1 MWWMSAATLPVPIS
15 PLPQQSPELCFLL
28 PPKLVLWGILTHFP
42 RKGTGQSGNSPAL
55 PINRGCS
62 PGHWEW
68 LGNEHVTQLMPM
80 KCQDRFAG
88 EELLGKILSQ
98 SFQEPLEG
106 MLLSFWAEGWAT
118 ISPGTPTAPLPLR
131 EPA

>member
-1 MWWMSAATLPVPIS
+1 M
-15 PLPQQSPELCFLL
+15 
-28 PPKLVLWGILTHFP
+28 
-42 RKGTGQSGNSPAL
+42 
-55 PINRGCS
+55 
-62 PGHWEW
+62 
-68 LGNEHVTQLMPM
+68 TQLMPM